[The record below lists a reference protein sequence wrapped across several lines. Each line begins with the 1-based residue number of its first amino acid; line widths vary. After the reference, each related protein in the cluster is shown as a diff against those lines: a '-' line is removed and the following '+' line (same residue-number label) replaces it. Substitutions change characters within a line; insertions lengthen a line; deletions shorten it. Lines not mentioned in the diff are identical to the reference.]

1 MDYRVKDM
9 VGKQFGKLTAINFS
23 HMGKGGAFWL
33 FQCKCGSQKI
43 INGSSVR
50 LGKTTS
56 CGCVA
61 KEIFLNNI
69 TSHGK
74 ANTRTYN
81 VWVGMKQRCLN
92 PKSESYFNY
101 GGRGIGISEEWMLFE
116 NFFQDMGEAP
126 PMQSIE
132 RIDNDAGYSKE
143 NCIWANRSTQ
153 NINKRYDN
161 QTTGLRNISYD
172 KRDGLYEVGISR
184 NKKKYRKSFKK
195 LEEAIQWRDKL
206 LKELS
211 C

>member
-1 MDYRVKDM
+1 
-9 VGKQFGKLTAINFS
+9 
-23 HMGKGGAFWL
+23 
-33 FQCKCGSQKI
+33 
-43 INGSSVR
+43 
-50 LGKTTS
+50 
-56 CGCVA
+56 
-61 KEIFLNNI
+61 
-69 TSHGK
+69 
-74 ANTRTYN
+74 
-81 VWVGMKQRCLN
+81 
-92 PKSESYFNY
+92 
-101 GGRGIGISEEWMLFE
+101 
-116 NFFQDMGEAP
+116 
-126 PMQSIE
+126 MQSIE